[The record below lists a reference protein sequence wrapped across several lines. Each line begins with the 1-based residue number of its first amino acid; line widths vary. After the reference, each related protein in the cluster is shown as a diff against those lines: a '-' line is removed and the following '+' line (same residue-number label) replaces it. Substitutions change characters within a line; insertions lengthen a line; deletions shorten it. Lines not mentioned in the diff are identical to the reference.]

1 MKRDNI
7 KDIIL
12 NNISKIDPDQYYN
25 TFDLLR
31 LFGTGITPT
40 RNFITKKIPIEKR
53 HVITLKEHSKDKTD
67 LFNDLF
73 KDVL

>member
-12 NNISKIDPDQYYN
+12 NNISKIDPDKYYN

>member
-7 KDIIL
+7 KDIIFS
-12 NNISKIDPDQYYN
+12 NIYKIDPDKYYN
-25 TFDLLR
+25 TFDLIR

-53 HVITLKEHSKDKTD
+53 HVITLKEHSKDKKD
-67 LFNDLF
+67 LLNDLF
-73 KDVL
+73 KDLL

>member
-12 NNISKIDPDQYYN
+12 SNIYKIDPDKYYN

-53 HVITLKEHSKDKTD
+53 HVITLKEHSKDKIY

>member
-1 MKRDNI
+1 MERRDNI

-12 NNISKIDPDQYYN
+12 NNINKIEPDKYYN

-31 LFGTGITPT
+31 LLGTGITPT

-53 HVITLKEHSKDKTD
+53 HVIVLKEHTEEY
-67 LFNDLF
+67 NGQYMF
-73 KDVL
+73 KDMW

>member
-1 MKRDNI
+1 MERRDNI

-12 NNISKIDPDQYYN
+12 NNINKIEPDKYYN

-31 LFGTGITPT
+31 LLGTGITPT

-53 HVITLKEHSKDKTD
+53 HVIVLKEHTEEY
-67 LFNDLF
+67 NGQNIF
-73 KDVL
+73 KNI